1 MTELTS
7 PPATSRRHFLKLSA
21 TGVGL
26 LLAAPLVF
34 SSADYAAVLTQN
46 KKIYRGTFDGRIL
59 VSMNNGQSWQQVVD
73 FGKKYTITKITADE
87 QGIVSVN
94 LTDQH
99 LNFWVHSK
107 NDVHWM
113 TDNYA

>member
-7 PPATSRRHFLKLSA
+7 PSATSRRHFLKLSA

-34 SSADYAAVLTQN
+34 SSEDYASALTQGE
-46 KKIYRGTFDGRIL
+46 KIYRGTFDGRIL

-73 FGKKYTITKITADE
+73 FGKKYTVTKITTDE
-87 QGIVSVN
+87 QGIVSAN
-94 LTDQH
+94 LTDQQ